1 MNSLSTI
8 ARARI
13 PAPSLTDYPEE
24 FDPIE
29 LFRLAR
35 AQGWTAEQFATV
47 FGCEPDT
54 VYKWKHRGKFCR
66 LARIRA
72 ATVKKERGF

>member
-1 MNSLSTI
+1 MTNISTI

-13 PAPSLTDYPEE
+13 PAPSLVDHPEE

-29 LFRLAR
+29 LFRLAQ